1 MDDDIQARLLALAA
15 RDPLAPVIRAPGREP
30 MTRGALAAQISGVRA
45 RFARWRIARGDVV
58 LAPVFDR
65 PLAMGLYAS
74 IPASATL
81 GLVSARSDI
90 DACGSLIQRTRARAV
105 IVPAG
110 TDHPMAAAARDRGV
124 ACIAASADPDIA
136 GSCTLDLA
144 DPGRTLDGA
153 APRHPP
159 GWAYLC
165 VTSGTTDRPKLV
177 PYGHRQLLAVADAMG
192 ECLRVVPD
200 DVSGVATPLNL
211 ANGQRTAL
219 ALPILHG
226 ASALA
231 LPEADVDALLE
242 AIVAEE
248 VSFVSAS
255 YSILH
260 ALLDR
265 AGSDAR
271 IRSTRLRF
279 LRAASGALDP
289 PVIEALER
297 VFGVPAICGLAT
309 TESGVVTHQPLPPR
323 RRTVGSVGWPLLA
336 QVRLVDEAG
345 RAVGIGE
352 IGEVQVRGP
361 QIFDGYLDDD
371 ELERRSRVD
380 GWLRLG
386 DLARADPSGEIF
398 LVGRIKDV
406 INRGGDKIAPLE
418 IDAALRAIAG
428 VADAAAFA
436 IPHPTLG
443 EEVAAAVVLEASA
456 AVSADEI
463 AAAARSRLGANR
475 APRRVWIVDALP
487 RNEAGK
493 LVRRE
498 LAALVGATV
507 VTGRTPADS
516 GAGSE
521 VLTPI
526 EALLAG
532 LWASALGTPV
542 TDAHAPFSRLGGD
555 AVRAREIAASIR
567 AVLGVDIDAAALADG
582 DPTLVQMARRLDG
595 RRG

>member
-30 MTRGALAAQISGVRA
+30 MTRGALAAQIAEVRG
-45 RFARWRIARGDVV
+45 RFGRWRIARGDVV

-65 PLAMGLYAS
+65 PLAMGFYAS

-81 GLVSARSDI
+81 GLVSAGSGV
-90 DACGSLIQRTRARAV
+90 DACGSLIDRARAKAV

-110 TDHPMAAAARDRGV
+110 IDHPMAVAARDRGV
-124 ACIAASADPDIA
+124 ARIAASADPNIA
-136 GSCTLDLA
+136 GLCTFDLA
-144 DPGRTLDGA
+144 DPGGTLDGT

-177 PYGHRQLLAVADAMG
+177 PYGHRQLLAVADATG
-192 ECLRVVPD
+192 ECLRIVPD

-231 LPEADVDALLE
+231 LPEADTDALWRAIVDEKVSYVSASFAMLRALLE
-242 AIVAEE
+242 RAE
-248 VSFVSAS
+248 
-255 YSILH
+255 
-260 ALLDR
+260 
-265 AGSDAR
+265 AGER
-271 IRSTRLRF
+271 IRSQRLRF
-279 LRAASGALDP
+279 LRIASGSLDP

-309 TESGVVTHQPLPPR
+309 TETGVVTHQPLPPAR
-323 RRTVGSVGWPLLA
+323 RSTGSVGWPLLA
-336 QVRLVDEAG
+336 QVRVVDADG
-345 RAVGIGE
+345 RATAPGEVGE
-352 IGEVQVRGP
+352 IQVRGP
-361 QIFDGYLDDD
+361 QVFDRYLDDD
-371 ELERRSRVD
+371 ELQRRSRVD
-380 GWLRLG
+380 GWFRLG
-386 DLARADPSGEIF
+386 DLARLDASGEIF
-398 LVGRIKDV
+398 LVGRLKEV

-443 EEVAAAVVLEASA
+443 EEVAAAVVLAPSA

-463 AAAARSRLGANR
+463 AAAARSRLGASR

-498 LAALVGATV
+498 LAALVGATAV
-507 VTGRTPADS
+507 IGRTSADPGVR
-516 GAGSE
+516 GA

-532 LWASALGTPV
+532 LWANALGTPV

-555 AVRAREIAASIR
+555 AVRAQEIATSIR
-567 AVLGVDIDAAALADG
+567 AVLGVDIDAAALAEG
-582 DPTLVQMARRLDG
+582 DLTLAQMARRFDG
-595 RRG
+595 RTG